1 MTISVSRRAVLKGT
15 GAGFAASLF
24 MHRAPTLAAETQAH
38 SGNSEWTLKV
48 VQNRHDTQVKMTF

>member
-24 MHRAPTLAAETQAH
+24 MHTAPTLAAETQAH
-38 SGNSEWTLKV
+38 SGDSEWTGY
-48 VQNRHDTQVKMTF
+48 TICES

>member
-24 MHRAPTLAAETQAH
+24 MHTAPTLAAETQTH
-38 SGNSEWTLKV
+38 SGDNE
-48 VQNRHDTQVKMTF
+48 

>member
-24 MHRAPTLAAETQAH
+24 MHTAPTLAAET
-38 SGNSEWTLKV
+38 
-48 VQNRHDTQVKMTF
+48 